1 MTLKGEV
8 QSTEEN
14 DGERSWEQPRPH
26 RASARHRFRRFS
38 EEDWQILTFGFRVK
52 FFLEG
57 TMEITILSAVLG
69 INLADWYVC
78 YYISKG
84 CPQFTGMMSNSKVAS
99 Q

>member
-1 MTLKGEV
+1 MTVKGEV

-14 DGERSWEQPRPH
+14 DGERSWEQPR
-26 RASARHRFRRFS
+26 RGRTARSSARHRFRRFS

-78 YYISKG
+78 YY
-84 CPQFTGMMSNSKVAS
+84 TGMA
-99 Q
+99 